1 MMRIVWDIST
11 QRRRRGLEKDSW
23 SYQLIFI
30 FYNFFEKNRDGVE
43 KTRFAAGPLFFDNIT
58 GKDPLIRSEK
68 TQFIHRV
75 EKLSPKTV
83 ENFKI
88 NPESVALIPMFS
100 LENCMWQTFE
110 TFIC

>member
-1 MMRIVWDIST
+1 MRIVWDIST

-88 NPESVALIPMFS
+88 NLDKNPRLTPQYTINALQGLSVQIHFL
-100 LENCMWQTFE
+100 
-110 TFIC
+110 